1 MFWLDTLFGKSY
13 GDGSGDPDHY
23 VTDEVINRMT
33 HNNEIRIKMREA
45 IEKKR
50 KGELSDNE
58 FNMEIDRLHNQ
69 FI

>member
-1 MFWLDTLFGKSY
+1 M
-13 GDGSGDPDHY
+13 
-23 VTDEVINRMT
+23 VMEVVIRIEVINRMT
-33 HNNEIRIKMREA
+33 HNNEIRIKMREP